1 MAKCYVC
8 GKRGFFLKV
17 NEHGRCRTCEE
28 EYQRRE
34 SQRRF
39 RELQKNKECVPVES
53 SKTAIDATEKVPT
66 IKRTNPTGH
75 STYILNNDRIEDCS
89 RKFIS
94 FDLETTGFDP
104 VLDSIIEISA
114 VTFIDLKVANS
125 FQTYVNPLKHI
136 PQTASSVNHITDE
149 TVQNSPLEYDAIQN
163 FVHYLGE
170 GVLKGEVILV
180 AHNAEFDI
188 RFLMYAFSRCGIE
201 ARIEYFDTLFIARS
215 FLEADVKSKSLGS
228 LASYFGFNSD
238 SLHSAKTDALLC
250 GQIFIKLIEI
260 RNQNLSVLYSSLNE
274 FELEICNWF
283 KHILVKNDCDVQL
296 LHFNNSSYL
305 TVYCLYPVIKFKPR
319 ARRPYVIVNGS
330 RELPPELEFS
340 PCTKSEGEGL
350 VRFYFDHI
358 SDLSPL
364 EEHFVSRYNRVFKR
378 AQDSLGNGTLADMKN
393 AAKTINS
400 RITI

>member
-8 GKRGFFLKV
+8 GKRGFFLRV
-17 NEHGRCRTCEE
+17 NEHGRCKTCEE
-28 EYQRRE
+28 EYRRRE
-34 SQRRF
+34 SQRKF
-39 RELQKNKECVPVES
+39 QALQKNKEFIPDEDPGSAVLNTQKAPVIK
-53 SKTAIDATEKVPT
+53 KTS
-66 IKRTNPTGH
+66 PTGH
-75 STYILNNDRIEDCS
+75 STYILNNDRIKDCS
-89 RKFIS
+89 HKFIS

-104 VLDSIIEISA
+104 VMDSIIEISA
-114 VTFIDLKVANS
+114 VTFVDLKESDS
-125 FQTYVNPLKHI
+125 FQTYINPLKHI
-136 PQTASSVNHITDE
+136 PQAASSVNHITDE
-149 TVQNSPLEYDAIQN
+149 MVQDSPLEYDAVHN
-163 FVHYLGE
+163 FVQYLGSE
-170 GVLKGEVILV
+170 ALKGEVIMV

-364 EEHFVSRYNRVFKR
+364 EEHFVSRYNRIFKR